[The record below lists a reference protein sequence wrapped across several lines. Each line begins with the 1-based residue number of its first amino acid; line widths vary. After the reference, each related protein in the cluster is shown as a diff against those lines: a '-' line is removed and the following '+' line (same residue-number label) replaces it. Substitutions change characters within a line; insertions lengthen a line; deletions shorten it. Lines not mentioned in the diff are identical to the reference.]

1 MILKIDDTADEIYF
15 PDPHYGDEDGC
26 FAIGGDLSIDRLLLA
41 YSNGIFP
48 WYSFRDQPEILWF
61 CPMKRFVIFPDE
73 IHISHS
79 MRTLMRKGR
88 YSIGINEDFDGVIRG
103 CSKTNG
109 RYWEDGAWLGENI
122 IQAFTALHKQGFAA
136 SVEVWDNETDELVGG
151 LYGVT
156 IGKVFI
162 GESMFSKVPSGSKI
176 ALIFLARYLQEHGG
190 KMIDCQLETPHLKSM
205 GGRYISYEEYMEIM
219 NEE

>member
-1 MILKIDDTADEIYF
+1 MILQIDENAEEIYF

-73 IHISHS
+73 IHVSHS
-79 MRTLMRKGR
+79 MRTLLRKNR
-88 YSIGINEDFDGVIRG
+88 YSVGINEDFDAVIRA

-109 RYWEDGAWLGENI
+109 RYEEEGAWLG
-122 IQAFTALHKQGFAA
+122 
-136 SVEVWDNETDELVGG
+136 
-151 LYGVT
+151 
-156 IGKVFI
+156 
-162 GESMFSKVPSGSKI
+162 
-176 ALIFLARYLQEHGG
+176 
-190 KMIDCQLETPHLKSM
+190 
-205 GGRYISYEEYMEIM
+205 
-219 NEE
+219 

>member
-1 MILKIDDTADEIYF
+1 MILQIDDTADEIYF

-79 MRTLMRKGR
+79 MRTLMRKNR
-88 YSIGINEDFDGVIRG
+88 YSVGINEDFDGVIRG

-109 RYWEDGAWLGENI
+109 RYWEDGAWLGEKEMIFIVAKKEQKNDI
-122 IQAFTALHKQGFAA
+122 MKAVMKQAGLDTKAKSIVFSLPVTDTA
-136 SVEVWDNETDELVGG
+136 G
-151 LYGVT
+151 LR
-156 IGKVFI
+156 
-162 GESMFSKVPSGSKI
+162 
-176 ALIFLARYLQEHGG
+176 L
-190 KMIDCQLETPHLKSM
+190 LED
-205 GGRYISYEEYMEIM
+205 
-219 NEE
+219 

>member
-1 MILKIDDTADEIYF
+1 MILQIDDTADEIYF

-79 MRTLMRKGR
+79 MRTLMRKNR
-88 YSIGINEDFDGVIRG
+88 YSVGINEDFDGVIRG
-103 CSKTNG
+103 CSKTT
-109 RYWEDGAWLGENI
+109 DG
-122 IQAFTALHKQGFAA
+122 
-136 SVEVWDNETDELVGG
+136 
-151 LYGVT
+151 
-156 IGKVFI
+156 IGKMAHGWARTSSRHLLLSI
-162 GESMFSKVPSGSKI
+162 SR
-176 ALIFLARYLQEHGG
+176 ALRRA
-190 KMIDCQLETPHLKSM
+190 
-205 GGRYISYEEYMEIM
+205 
-219 NEE
+219 

>member
-1 MILKIDDTADEIYF
+1 MILQIDDTADEIYF

-79 MRTLMRKGR
+79 MRTLMRKNR
-88 YSIGINEDFDGVIRG
+88 YSVGINEDFDGVIRG

-122 IQAFTALHKQGFAA
+122 IQAFTALHEQGFAA
-136 SVEVWDNETDELVGG
+136 SVEVWDNETDELWWVDFMVSPSARSLSEKACSPGFRQ
-151 LYGVT
+151 LLRLPSSSLPDT
-156 IGKVFI
+156 CR
-162 GESMFSKVPSGSKI
+162 SMV
-176 ALIFLARYLQEHGG
+176 AR
-190 KMIDCQLETPHLKSM
+190 
-205 GGRYISYEEYMEIM
+205 
-219 NEE
+219 

>member
-1 MILKIDDTADEIYF
+1 MKSTLVIPCVNSDE
-15 PDPHYGDEDGC
+15 
-26 FAIGGDLSIDRLLLA
+26 
-41 YSNGIFP
+41 
-48 WYSFRDQPEILWF
+48 
-61 CPMKRFVIFPDE
+61 KRTE
-73 IHISHS
+73 N
-79 MRTLMRKGR
+79 RCR
-88 YSIGINEDFDGVIRG
+88 INEDFDGVIRG

-122 IQAFTALHKQGFAA
+122 IQAFTALHEQGFAA

-162 GESMFSKVPSGSKI
+162 GESMFFRVPSASKI
-176 ALIFLARYLQEHGG
+176 ALIFLARYPAGALWQ
-190 KMIDCQLETPHLKSM
+190 DDRLSVETPHLKSM
-205 GGRYISYEEYMEIM
+205 GGRYISYEEYMKIM

>member
-1 MILKIDDTADEIYF
+1 M
-15 PDPHYGDEDGC
+15 
-26 FAIGGDLSIDRLLLA
+26 
-41 YSNGIFP
+41 
-48 WYSFRDQPEILWF
+48 
-61 CPMKRFVIFPDE
+61 
-73 IHISHS
+73 
-79 MRTLMRKGR
+79 
-88 YSIGINEDFDGVIRG
+88 IRG

-162 GESMFSKVPSGSKI
+162 GESMFSRVPSASKI

-205 GGRYISYEEYMEIM
+205 GGRYISYEEYMKIM
-219 NEE
+219 NEEHLLFFVHNLHIFLTRNI

>member
-1 MILKIDDTADEIYF
+1 MQTPVTSTPQFQTVIMSKIY
-15 PDPHYGDEDGC
+15 
-26 FAIGGDLSIDRLLLA
+26 
-41 YSNGIFP
+41 
-48 WYSFRDQPEILWF
+48 
-61 CPMKRFVIFPDE
+61 VIFVSIEVDACLE

-136 SVEVWDNETDELVGG
+136 SVEVWDNETDGND
-151 LYGVT
+151 
-156 IGKVFI
+156 
-162 GESMFSKVPSGSKI
+162 
-176 ALIFLARYLQEHGG
+176 R
-190 KMIDCQLETPHLKSM
+190 
-205 GGRYISYEEYMEIM
+205 
-219 NEE
+219 

>member
-1 MILKIDDTADEIYF
+1 
-15 PDPHYGDEDGC
+15 
-26 FAIGGDLSIDRLLLA
+26 
-41 YSNGIFP
+41 
-48 WYSFRDQPEILWF
+48 
-61 CPMKRFVIFPDE
+61 MKRFVIFPDE

-79 MRTLMRKGR
+79 MRTLMRKNR
-88 YSIGINEDFDGVIRG
+88 YSVGINEDFDGVIRG

-156 IGKVFI
+156 IGKVLSEKACSPGFRQLLRL
-162 GESMFSKVPSGSKI
+162 PSSS
-176 ALIFLARYLQEHGG
+176 LPDTCRSTVAR
-190 KMIDCQLETPHLKSM
+190 
-205 GGRYISYEEYMEIM
+205 
-219 NEE
+219 